1 MSDDL
6 HNLRDLAWW
15 RERARTL
22 RIPARAYIDG
32 AWTDAADGA
41 TFDCI
46 NPATGER
53 LARVAACGA
62 ADIDRAVAAARRA
75 FEAGVWAGLP
85 RRERKAV
92 LMRLGA
98 LIDAHR
104 EELALLETLDM
115 GKPIAD
121 SMLFDIPEAARTYA
135 WYGEA
140 IDKVYD
146 EIAPTDPGTL
156 ATITREPVGVVA
168 AVVPWNYPLLMA
180 SWKVAPALAAGNSVV
195 LKPAEQ
201 SPLTA
206 LRLAELAAQAGV
218 PAGVLSVVPGL
229 GAAAGQALGRH
240 ADVDCI
246 AFTGSTA
253 TGKRFMEYSGQSN
266 LKRVWLECGGKSPHI
281 VFDDCPDLDRAAQAA
296 AIGIFNN
303 QGEICIAGSRLY
315 VQRGIYDAFMAR
327 LEAHAAAMQP
337 GDPLDPSSAMGAI
350 VDGRQFDRVMSYVEA
365 GVREGATLRAGGQ
378 RARTGSGGW
387 FLQPTIFECPSQTLS
402 IVREEIFG
410 PVLAVTVFEHEA
422 EVVRMANDSP
432 YGLGAGLWTADLS
445 RAHRVSRLLRAGLVW
460 VNCYMD
466 GDITVP
472 FGGVRQ
478 SGSGRDKSLH
488 ALDKYQDLKTTW
500 IRL

>member
-1 MSDDL
+1 MSD
-6 HNLRDLAWW
+6 LRDLAYW
-15 RERARTL
+15 RKQAETVPIRTQ
-22 RIPARAYIDG
+22 AYIDG
-32 AWTDAADGA
+32 RWTDAIDGA
-41 TFDCI
+41 TFETI
-46 NPATGER
+46 NPATGKV

-62 ADIDRAVAAARRA
+62 EDVDRAVAAARKA
-75 FEAGVWAGLP
+75 FRSGVWSDLP
-85 RRERKAV
+85 RSARKAV
-92 LMRLGA
+92 LLRLSH
-98 LIDAHR
+98 LIDTHR

-115 GKPIAD
+115 GKPIAET
-121 SMLFDIPEAARTYA
+121 LQYDIPEAGRTYA

-140 IDKVYD
+140 IDKIYD
-146 EIAPTDPGTL
+146 EIAPTAPGVL
-156 ATITREPVGVVA
+156 ATITREPLGVVA

-206 LRLAELAAQAGV
+206 LRLAELAEEAGV
-218 PAGVLSVVPGL
+218 PAGVFNVVPGL

-240 ADVDCI
+240 PDVDCI

-296 AIGIFNN
+296 AIGIFSN

-315 VQRGIYDAFMAR
+315 VQSGVYDVFLEK
-327 LEAHAAAMQP
+327 LEAHAARMQP
-337 GDPLDPSSAMGAI
+337 GDPLDPASAMGAI
-350 VDGRQFDRVMSYVEA
+350 VDGAQLQRVMSYVRSGED
-365 GVREGATLRAGGQ
+365 EGARLRAGGK
-378 RARTGSGGW
+378 RALSDSGGYYM
-387 FLQPTIFECPSQTLS
+387 QPTIFECPTQSLT

-410 PVLAVTVFEHEA
+410 PVLAVTRFDTEEEA
-422 EVVRMANDSP
+422 IRMANDSP
-432 YGLGAGLWTADLS
+432 YGLGSGLWTSSLS
-445 RAHRVSRLLRAGLVW
+445 RAHRVSRKLQAGLVW

-466 GDITVP
+466 SDVTVP
-472 FGGVRQ
+472 FGGVKQ

-488 ALDKYQDLKTTW
+488 ALDKYTDLKTTW
-500 IRL
+500 ISLA